1 MDNRRITVAELQE
14 SNATIV
20 PVPKELG
27 MAQGDMGRY
36 QLGIKEYD
44 AAGRATEFAI
54 SLSMDDPKWG
64 PRIQTAA
71 ILKQSPQ
78 WKAAA
83 FPYIIYAVMY
93 AENLGLDV
101 MAGDVF
107 DVGGRLAT
115 SNKAKIKRAL
125 ASGNIE
131 GIETTTVELD
141 APGPDKCVAKKDLEC
156 TVTVHVK
163 GWKHPIVRRA
173 RLSRWYKG
181 SNPNWR
187 DNPEH
192 MLEMNTTAHAC
203 EYVVPGGTE
212 GDEAPPP
219 VWQTATA
226 ATMENDLVPA
236 LKASILQVNQ
246 LKGKP

>member
-1 MDNRRITVAELQE
+1 MAELQE

-27 MAQGDMGRY
+27 LAQGDLGRY

-131 GIETTTVELD
+131 GIETSMVELD
-141 APGPDKCVAKKDLEC
+141 SPMTDTKCVAKKDLEC

-219 VWQTATA
+219 VSVTSPEYFA
-226 ATMENDLVPA
+226 NDLVPA
-236 LKASILQVNQ
+236 LQASIKQVN
-246 LKGKP
+246 LSKGKP